1 MTEGPL
7 REVRG
12 VLASATIALQNQ
24 PMASFP
30 PDVLARLDKVR
41 EIEIETTRKS
51 GEHRRTIIWI
61 AVDGEDVFVRSE
73 YGNDGW
79 WYRHILQRPEAVV
92 HPRDGGGEPIA
103 VRAIH
108 APDQE
113 SIERCSAAIR
123 RKYRP
128 GGSVDM
134 MTKSPALESTVR
146 LEPA

>member
-1 MTEGPL
+1 M
-7 REVRG
+7 
-12 VLASATIALQNQ
+12 ATL
-24 PMASFP
+24 P

-61 AVDGEDVFVRSE
+61 VVDGDDVFVRSE

-79 WYRHILQRPEAVV
+79 WYRDITQRPSAVIQ
-92 HPRDGGGEPIA
+92 PRDGGGDPVP
-103 VRAIH
+103 VRAVH
-108 APDQE
+108 TTDKE
-113 SIERCSAAIR
+113 SIDRCSAAIR

-128 GGSVDM
+128 GGSVDL
-134 MTKSPALESTVR
+134 MTTSPALESTVR